1 MGDAVVITA
10 MTAGETTDTDA
21 RLRELIAEALHTAT
35 RDATRAVAL
44 ATEAEQLAV
53 ALGDDASRAEAIYAL
68 GRSLAMSS
76 KYPAALEA
84 YARALA
90 LCEAH
95 GFTTHLPA
103 LLHAQGRIYRNMG
116 DGAEAFRL
124 FTRGLALAREAGD
137 RIREASILADLGVLY
152 AMFDVFET
160 ALDLQGQALALAR
173 AVPDFPDLGYLVQA
187 LGHTYRM
194 QGDAL
199 LDEGDRTAAEAA
211 HDTALLLLTEALALA
226 QAEGERQ
233 LVAMCGGDLGIIALA
248 RGDSVRCRE
257 LLRVGDAVVAQ
268 LGADRFRGDYF
279 YGLGM
284 VEAVEGNYHAALVEL
299 ESARE
304 IYERIGVRPFVG
316 LLHRHIS
323 ACYEALGDP
332 ARALAHYKQ
341 FSQYDR
347 ITAREKARQA
357 AMLTAL
363 NEQLRERTLRDPLT
377 GLYNRRYLDETL
389 RREVANAGRT
399 GLPVSVVTVDVDR
412 FKGVNDTYGHAAGDA
427 VLRAIA
433 EALRAQTR
441 AGDVVCRLGG
451 EEFVVV
457 LPGAGAEAAW
467 RWAEGRRAA
476 LAALCI
482 THGEA
487 TLQVT
492 FSAGVA
498 TATGNGETAEALLTA
513 SDEALYAAKQR
524 GRNRVV
530 ASSPYRLT
538 T

>member
-299 ESARE
+299 ERARFTSA
-304 IYERIGVRPFVG
+304 
-316 LLHRHIS
+316 S
-323 ACYEALGDP
+323 ASGPLSASCTGTSAP
-332 ARALAHYKQ
+332 AMRRSATPPVP
-341 FSQYDR
+341 S
-347 ITAREKARQA
+347 
-357 AMLTAL
+357 
-363 NEQLRERTLRDPLT
+363 RTTSSSP
-377 GLYNRRYLDETL
+377 
-389 RREVANAGRT
+389 
-399 GLPVSVVTVDVDR
+399 SM
-412 FKGVNDTYGHAAGDA
+412 
-427 VLRAIA
+427 
-433 EALRAQTR
+433 
-441 AGDVVCRLGG
+441 
-451 EEFVVV
+451 
-457 LPGAGAEAAW
+457 
-467 RWAEGRRAA
+467 
-476 LAALCI
+476 
-482 THGEA
+482 
-487 TLQVT
+487 
-492 FSAGVA
+492 
-498 TATGNGETAEALLTA
+498 TA
-513 SDEALYAAKQR
+513 SPHAKRHARPPCSPRSMSSCASAPCATRSRGCTTAATSTRRCGGKWRMR
-524 GRNRVV
+524 GVPGCR
-530 ASSPYRLT
+530 
-538 T
+538 